1 MFALIKN
8 LKLYHLQFLLGAI
21 LLASI
26 TFLAIQLHQA
36 KPLIAV
42 NEKYQQV
49 IQQNILDKIKILE
62 QEGREVEQFFQ
73 EGNSMSL
80 VELKR
85 KHIYPCVVFNN
96 EKLVFWSDFRI
107 IPEYNLIAGKYEIQF
122 LELKNGMFLV
132 HRQYFKTAE
141 SNSIE
146 IYTYLPIF
154 SRFNIENS
162 YLQSAYN
169 QDIIPSAKITISGK
183 SSKNN
188 IFSNNGSFLF
198 SLPHN
203 SNKEVDSSE
212 WFLVG
217 LLGGILTSVSLFM
230 FLWEWRVFFFR
241 KRLYELSWLGF
252 VGFLVLLRWVMLQN
266 QIPFGFFEWELF
278 NPKLYASSFWSPSLG
293 DLALNLICIFWLLY
307 QMQNYYPRT
316 FLFQKVRTNTPV
328 SIFIITTILIIVSY
342 VIFYKIFWIFS
353 SIFTDSQLIL
363 DISQNISFS
372 AAHWLAYLIFVM
384 LSVIYF
390 FSNHLIG
397 RVLIKVIDNR
407 YILFIATFSVATL
420 VHILWI
426 YANKEFHPLLS
437 LINGV
442 YILLLYYF
450 AFPKFLYQFKYSSTL
465 YLFLAG
471 LFCAISGAY
480 AMIYFG
486 GKTQDVQMRKY
497 AENLLEERDFSA
509 EYSLD
514 NISDD
519 IRLDAGIKEYLRSPF
534 LEKSL
539 IRKKIQKTYLKND
552 FPDYQV
558 NIYTFDAFGYS
569 LQPQVN
575 NQSYQDWVSLYQKKE
590 FKTDKADRF
599 FVNETQAIE
608 QKVDINLLRMY
619 LDFVEIRRDT
629 NMLGYVILELKKKKN
644 EPFKVYPEL
653 LQNERFKEPEEFRN
667 FSYAIY
673 NDEKLIYAHGNFNFE
688 KSFKKSLFKMKSLY
702 NEGYVH
708 QGFKHLSVKG
718 ERGRIIVVSTPVY
731 AFKNIFANFSFLFL
745 LLILIVTQVLL
756 FYGLINYTQKIK
768 ITFTTRIQLFLNTAF
783 FLPLAV
789 VSITTLSI
797 ISSSYDK
804 DLNNSFVL
812 KAENAT
818 RSLVN
823 IVQQYKKELIEKD
836 ELLKDIEAV
845 AGYAQSDIN
854 LFDVSGKLIA
864 SSQSGIY
871 DNELISKFINPEVL
885 WKIVE
890 QKEKSV
896 MLSES
901 VGTLGYKSMY
911 LAIRSYEDNQLLAIL
926 SIPFFDSE
934 DERQR
939 KITNVLT
946 TIINIF
952 TIVFIIFIVISYFA
966 SNILTEPLT
975 LITQKIRK
983 TTLYAYNEPLQ
994 WDSDDEIGLM
1004 INEYNKMLVKLEQ
1017 SKEALA
1023 QTEKET
1029 AWREMAKQ
1037 VAHEIKN
1044 PLTPMKLTL
1053 QHLQMRIERENPDLQ
1068 KLTSKP
1074 FETLLAQIDLL
1085 SDIATSFSNFA
1096 KMTTPKNEIF
1106 DVSETLRQTLQLYE
1120 SDEKVHLIRILEKG
1134 KFLVQGDK
1142 QMMTQ
1147 IFTNII
1153 LNAIQAVPMGKEAEI
1168 CVSLYRD
1175 GGFVHIEIRD
1185 NGLGIPLEVQN
1196 KVFLPNFST
1205 KFTGSGIGLAL
1216 AKRGIEHVGGKIWF
1230 ETKIN
1235 EGTCFF
1241 IELPLV

>member
-1 MFALIKN
+1 MSALIKN

-21 LLASI
+21 FFTLLAWV
-26 TFLAIQLHQA
+26 AINFHQK

-42 NEKYQQV
+42 NEKYRSV
-49 IQQNILDKIKILE
+49 IQRNILEEIKILE

-73 EGNSMSL
+73 EGNAISL

-85 KHIYPCVVFNN
+85 KHVYPCVVFNN
-96 EKLVFWSDFRI
+96 EKLVFWSDFRF

-122 LELKNGMFLV
+122 LELKNGMYLI

-154 SRFNIENS
+154 SRFNIENT
-162 YLQSAYN
+162 YLQAAYN
-169 QDIIPSAKITISGK
+169 QEIVPSEKITIS
-183 SSKNN
+183 SKPSKTN
-188 IFSNNGSFLF
+188 IFSNKGNLLF
-198 SLPHN
+198 SLPYN

-212 WFLVG
+212 WFL
-217 LLGGILTSVSLFM
+217 LSLFSGIFAAGFLFI
-230 FLWEWRVFFFR
+230 FLWKWRLYFLQ
-241 KRLYELSWLGF
+241 KRLYEVSWLSFLGF
-252 VGFLVLLRWVMLQN
+252 FLLLRWVMLYN

-293 DLALNLICIFWLLY
+293 DLALNLVCIFWLLY
-307 QMQNYYPRT
+307 QIQNYYPRT
-316 FLFQKVRTNTPV
+316 FLFQKTRTINKIA
-328 SIFIITTILIIVSY
+328 IFIIATILILLSYIV
-342 VIFYKIFWIFS
+342 FYKIFWIFS
-353 SIFTDSQLIL
+353 SIFTDSQLVL

-372 AAHWLAYLIFVM
+372 SAHWLAYLVFVM

-397 RVLIKVIDNR
+397 RILIKVIDNR
-407 YILFIATFSVATL
+407 YILFITSFGLTTL

-437 LINGV
+437 FINGV

-465 YLFLAG
+465 YLFLAS
-471 LFCAISGAY
+471 LFCAISGVY

-486 GKTQDVQMRKY
+486 GRTQDVQMRKY

-569 LQPQVN
+569 LQPQTN
-575 NQSYQDWVSLYQKKE
+575 NQTYQEWVSTYQKKE
-590 FKTDKADRF
+590 FGIDRTDIF
-599 FVNETQAIE
+599 FINETQAIE

-619 LDFVEIRRDT
+619 LDFVEIKRDT

-653 LQNERFKEPEEFRN
+653 LQNERFKEPEEFKN

-673 NDEKLIYAHGNFNFE
+673 NDEKLIYAYGNFNFE
-688 KSFKKSLFKMKSLY
+688 KAFKKSLFNIKALY

-718 ERGRIIVVSTPVY
+718 EKGRTIVVSIPVY
-731 AFKNIFANFSFLFL
+731 AFKNVFANFSFLFL
-745 LLILIVTQVLL
+745 LLVLIVTQVLL
-756 FYGLINYTQKIK
+756 FYGLTNYTKKIK

-804 DLNNSFVL
+804 DLNNSFVQ

-836 ELLKDIEAV
+836 ELLKDIEAI

-854 LFDVSGKLIA
+854 LFDVSGRLIA

-871 DNELISKFINPEVL
+871 DNELISKYINPEVL

-890 QKEKSV
+890 QKEQSV
-896 MLSES
+896 MLLES
-901 VGTLGYKSMY
+901 VGSLGYKSVY

-926 SIPFFDSE
+926 SIPFFDAE

-939 KITNVLT
+939 KIAVVLT

-1023 QTEKET
+1023 QTEKES

-1134 KFLVQGDK
+1134 KFQVQGDK
-1142 QMMTQ
+1142 QLMTQ

-1153 LNAIQAVPMGKEAEI
+1153 LNAIQAVPSGKEAEI
-1168 CVSLYRD
+1168 GVSLYRD
-1175 GGFVHIEIRD
+1175 GSFVHIEIRD
-1185 NGLGIPLEVQN
+1185 NGVGIPKEVQN

-1230 ETKIN
+1230 ETKEN